1 MPLAWRV
8 LEADKTTL
16 AFLVSDYADKPH
28 DDWFTVLGMALG
40 CYYMALVT
48 TEHESAQRHHA

>member
-1 MPLAWRV
+1 M
-8 LEADKTTL
+8 EADKTAL
-16 AFLVSDYADKPH
+16 AFLVSDYADKSH
-28 DDWFTVLGMALG
+28 DDWFTVLGMVLG